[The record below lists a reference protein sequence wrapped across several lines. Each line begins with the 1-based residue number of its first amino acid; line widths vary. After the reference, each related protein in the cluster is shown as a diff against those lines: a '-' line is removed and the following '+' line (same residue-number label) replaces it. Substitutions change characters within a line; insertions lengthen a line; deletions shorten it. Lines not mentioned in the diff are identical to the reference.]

1 MLFDKRKTLKGRKRN
16 RQDMEAP
23 VNGNPAGTN
32 EAAGMARLSVLSNS
46 ILIAMKVVAGVLM
59 GSVSVISEAMHSGV
73 DLLAAIIANVSIRK
87 SRMPPDE
94 MHKFGHGKFENISGT
109 IEAVLIL
116 AVALFIIYEASMK
129 ILHGAAVEYLWAGLA
144 VMGISA
150 VVNFFVSRKLM
161 SVSKRT
167 DSIAL
172 EADAY
177 HLSVDVYTSVGV
189 AVGLALIQITG
200 IHVLDPVVAIV
211 IAVIIL
217 KGAVDLT
224 KRSALGLVDAKLP
237 DEEEAIIKSIISEH
251 YSEFLEYHALR
262 SRKSGPER
270 FVDLHLVLPKGRHV
284 SDAHDLC
291 DHLERDIKAR
301 ISNINLLIHVEPCDE
316 NCEAC
321 KRIDIC
327 FTEDE

>member
-1 MLFDKRKTLKGRKRN
+1 
-16 RQDMEAP
+16 MEAP
-23 VNGNPAGTN
+23 VSGNSAGTN
-32 EAAGMARLSVLSNS
+32 EAAGMARLSVVSNS
-46 ILIAMKVVAGVLM
+46 FLIMIKVAAGLLM

-73 DLLAAIIANVSIRK
+73 DLLAAVIANVAIRK
-87 SRMPPDE
+87 SRMPPDDV
-94 MHKFGHGKFENISGT
+94 HKFGHGKFENISGT

-116 AVALFIIYEASMK
+116 IVAFFIVYEASKK
-129 ILHGAAVEYLWAGLA
+129 IMYGAAVEHLWAGLV
-144 VMGISA
+144 VMGVSA

-161 SVSKRT
+161 TVSKRT

-189 AVGLALIQITG
+189 VVGLMLIQITG
-200 IHVLDPVVAIV
+200 IHALDPIVAIV
-211 IAVIIL
+211 IAIIIL
-217 KGAVDLT
+217 KGAIDLT
-224 KRSALGLVDAKLP
+224 KRSALDLVDAKLP

-262 SRKSGPER
+262 SRKSGYER
-270 FVDLHLVLPKGRHV
+270 FVDLHLVLPKGKHI

-291 DHLERDIKAR
+291 DHLEKDIKTR
-301 ISNINLLIHVEPCDE
+301 ISNINLLIHVEPCDD

-327 FTEDE
+327 FTEED